1 MGLRPTLH
9 SWTSE
14 DGRTYIRP
22 ACYTMSKDDKVHFL
36 RVLSN
41 VKVPDRYASNISRCV
56 NLIDRT
62 ITGLKSHDSHVLM
75 QQLLPITVRGSLP
88 PNVVQPL
95 VEMSAFFT
103 GICSTTLT
111 EGDMDQLEA
120 GVCVTLCKIE
130 HIFSPSFF
138 TIMVHLV
145 VHLVREC

>member
-9 SWTSE
+9 PWTGK
-14 DGRTYIRP
+14 DGRTFIRP
-22 ACYTMSKDDKVHFL
+22 TCHMMSKYDKTDFFK
-36 RVLSN
+36 VLKN
-41 VKVPDRYASNISRCV
+41 VRVPDRYASNISRCV
-56 NLIDRT
+56 KLKDYT

-111 EGDMDQLEA
+111 
-120 GVCVTLCKIE
+120 
-130 HIFSPSFF
+130 
-138 TIMVHLV
+138 
-145 VHLVREC
+145 